1 MIIDRNARVV
11 PPRYR
16 DREVRRLMG
25 DALGKADQA
34 DLLAAYLWVQE
45 GAIGR
50 RAHSDLESL
59 RDGLRGDIEVLREF
73 KADPE
78 FQGLPWE
85 FTRVE
90 LDAAF
95 DSAGVTVG
103 EAAAHL
109 EGVLRV
115 SAEALDELRRLP
127 EEDLAPRYV
136 PGSNNSP
143 LNRIIECWNHIEPFQ
158 EQRSALV
165 ADLTA
170 EIDRLADLNSR
181 RLAFSQSDNSYTPED
196 ILRFDSKDFEIFVAW
211 LACRDG
217 MEIRQQAGGAGDL
230 GADGIFLMPDGRRV
244 VAQCKKT
251 STLPGRAIGSELVQR
266 FNGTARPVH
275 KADVAVMVTNGTFSK
290 PARYFASDHA
300 IHLVDAERLRKWA
313 TWGDSFYEVVNIARP
328 SAAVDAA
335 A

>member
-50 RAHSDLESL
+50 RAHSELESL
-59 RDGLRGDIEVLREF
+59 RDGLRSDIEALRKF

-78 FQGLPWE
+78 FRGMSWE
-85 FTRVE
+85 FTRAE

-95 DSAGVTVG
+95 DSATVVVS
-103 EAAAHL
+103 EAVAHL

-127 EEDLAPRYV
+127 EEDLAPQYV
-136 PGSNNSP
+136 PGGSNSL
-143 LNRIIECWNHIEPFQ
+143 LNRIIECRNHIEPLQ

-165 ADLTA
+165 ADLAA
-170 EIDRLADLNSR
+170 ELDRLADLDSR
-181 RLAFSQSDNSYTPED
+181 RLTFSQSDKSYTTEG
-196 ILRFDSKDFEIFVAW
+196 IRRFDSKNFEILVSW
-211 LACRDG
+211 LAYRDG
-217 MEIRQQAGGAGDL
+217 MKIRRRTGGAGDL
-230 GADGIFLMPDGRRV
+230 GADGIFLTPDGRRV
-244 VAQCKKT
+244 VAQCKQT

-275 KADVAVMVTNGTFSK
+275 KADVAVLVTNGTFSK
-290 PARYFASDHA
+290 PARDFASDHA
-300 IHLVDAERLRKWA
+300 IHLVDAEQLRKWA
-313 TWGDSFYEVVNIARP
+313 TWGDSFYEVVGIDRP
-328 SAAVDAA
+328 SPVVGAA